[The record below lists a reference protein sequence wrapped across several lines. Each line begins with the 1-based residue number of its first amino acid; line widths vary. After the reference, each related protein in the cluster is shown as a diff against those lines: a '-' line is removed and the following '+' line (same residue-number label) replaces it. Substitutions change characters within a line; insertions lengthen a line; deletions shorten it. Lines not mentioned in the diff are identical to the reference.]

1 MPETTVRTNSW
12 NELSCR
18 FDLACQTLAAVA
30 LGQKKDNVTAI
41 VKQIVSTLEL
51 KHISYVRFDAK
62 RSEDVTLL
70 AALVTYPMHWQLRYF
85 HRSYHEV
92 DPVCVIGL
100 TASLPFD
107 WRTFRN
113 SSPKTSAF
121 LADAACHG
129 IGVNG
134 VTIPVRNKPNA
145 VALMSFTSDLAD
157 PEWDEYMLR
166 YTGKLQTLAC
176 LIDTAS
182 NIRTR
187 LPSNTIVLTRREE
200 QALAWAARGKTA
212 SDTANIMNLSYAS
225 VKTYLENAR
234 HKLGCANVTHAVAA
248 AIATGLIP
256 EQALKGTDPMAYSET
271 RGTKTDALRP
281 ETMTAASGAFRH
293 A

>member
-1 MPETTVRTNSW
+1 MVPETAAHTNSF
-12 NELSCR
+12 NELSHR

-30 LGQKKDNVTAI
+30 LGQKKDNVTEI

-62 RSEDVTLL
+62 RSEDVILL

-92 DPVCVIGL
+92 DQVCIIGL

-107 WRTFRN
+107 WRAFRN

-121 LADAACHG
+121 LADAASHG
-129 IGVNG
+129 IGV
-134 VTIPVRNKPNA
+134 IPVRNKPNA

-157 PEWDEYMLR
+157 PEWDEYMRR
-166 YTGKLQTLAC
+166 YMGKLQTLAC

-182 NIRTR
+182 TIRTR

-200 QALAWAARGKTA
+200 QALAWEALGRTA
-212 SDTANIMNLSYAS
+212 NDTANIMNLLYAT
-225 VKTYLENAR
+225 VKTYLESPR
-234 HKLGCANVTHAVAA
+234 HKLGCANVTGEGV
-248 AIATGLIP
+248 GLLEKRVGMHP
-256 EQALKGTDPMAYSET
+256 A
-271 RGTKTDALRP
+271 
-281 ETMTAASGAFRH
+281 
-293 A
+293 